1 MIEMSVEGLRKLA
14 DELYGSTNPPFKA
27 FGERL
32 KEELEGVQDVPPV
45 EPIEMP
51 EDVVR
56 EAEARQDAEAEAEVP
71 PAPEDRGWEEP
82 PTPEPTVLPE
92 REAGETDD
100 QFNARAFGM
109 DPH

>member
-1 MIEMSVEGLRKLA
+1 MSVEGLGKLA

-32 KEELEGVQDVPPV
+32 KEELVGVQDVPPV

-51 EDVVR
+51 EDVIR
-56 EAEARQDAEAEAEVP
+56 EAEAQQDAEAQDEAPSEGYPVGD
-71 PAPEDRGWEEP
+71 AFEEP
-82 PTPEPTVLPE
+82 PR
-92 REAGETDD
+92 REAGESDD
-100 QFNARAFGM
+100 KYNARAFGM